1 LGEDEKDK
9 QEKQEKEEK
18 HHLERRQSGNR
29 RTGKLDKKDHYAVE
43 AGYSLDM
50 RRRARRRFSPK
61 ETLISL
67 N

>member
-29 RTGKLDKKDHYAVE
+29 RTGKLDKKYHYSVE
-43 AGYSLDM
+43 AGFFLDM
-50 RRRARRRFSPK
+50 RRGERRKLIPK